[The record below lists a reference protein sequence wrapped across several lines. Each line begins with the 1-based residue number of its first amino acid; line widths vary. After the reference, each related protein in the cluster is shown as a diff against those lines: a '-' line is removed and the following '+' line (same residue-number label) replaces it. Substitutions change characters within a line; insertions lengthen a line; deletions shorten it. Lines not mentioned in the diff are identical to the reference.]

1 MNLLD
6 RNCFPISNKTTTRY
20 DLVVVLFFIII
31 RQGGRVDES
40 KIILL
45 SMIGEVKIVLYKIK
59 SKDG

>member
-1 MNLLD
+1 LD
-6 RNCFPISNKTTTRY
+6 R
-20 DLVVVLFFIII
+20 V
-31 RQGGRVDES
+31 GRVDES